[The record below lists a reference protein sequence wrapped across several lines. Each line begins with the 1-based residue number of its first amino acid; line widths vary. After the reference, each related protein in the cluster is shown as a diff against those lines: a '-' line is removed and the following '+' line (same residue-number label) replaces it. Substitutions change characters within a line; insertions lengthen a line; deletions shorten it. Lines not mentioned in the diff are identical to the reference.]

1 MRILALG
8 GAGDMGRTA
17 VTTLVN
23 SPDIESITVA
33 DYNIKLAE
41 KFVGLSHHVLALFQ
55 KMRIFKEKR
64 QQGQTYQSQQNLD
77 KKVGKQRNAKAPPC
91 RLQILCGQIALN
103 GHLIRSGGTDIPD
116 KEH

>member
-1 MRILALG
+1 MRVLALG

-41 KFVGLSHHVLALFQ
+41 
-55 KMRIFKEKR
+55 
-64 QQGQTYQSQQNLD
+64 
-77 KKVGKQRNAKAPPC
+77 
-91 RLQILCGQIALN
+91 
-103 GHLIRSGGTDIPD
+103 
-116 KEH
+116 